1 MLDVNK
7 IKTMKKTVNKAVP
20 AIKMVADINDP
31 HTKKMIKN
39 IWESSSVKERT
50 KLLAKKGY
58 SNKFVDWDFEDL
70 TPAIQQ
76 LIITAENGQ
85 PVVKSKVKSAD
96 WTKPEHLDPADWK
109 DLQYVKKLFNE
120 RKLKEAMK
128 YASDLDT
135 IVREEIPPE
144 IWQAMGGELTKTGK
158 EKLAKKFNPSKYD
171 NREDDLN
178 PRFMFSTTATL
189 LLAEAL
195 KGEFDLNYLIRKELA
210 NRGQDKNG
218 KWVGFDKA
226 KEIHQVD

>member
-1 MLDVNK
+1 MLDVTKNK
-7 IKTMKKTVNKAVP
+7 AMKKTVNKGAP
-20 AIKMVADINDP
+20 AIRMVADISDP
-31 HTKKMIKN
+31 HTKKIIKN
-39 IWESSSVKERT
+39 IWESSSVKGRV

-58 SNKFVDWDFEDL
+58 SDKFVDWDFEDL

-76 LIITAENGQ
+76 LIITSQDDEQ
-85 PVVKSKVKSAD
+85 EVKSKVKSVD
-96 WTKPEHLDPADWK
+96 WTKPKHLDPKDWK
-109 DLQYVKKLFNE
+109 DLQHVKKLFNE
-120 RKLKEAMK
+120 SKLKEAMK

-158 EKLAKKFNPSKYD
+158 EKLAKKFNPSHYD

-178 PRFMFSTTATL
+178 PQFIFSTTPSQL
-189 LLAEAL
+189 LSEAL
-195 KGEFDLNYLIRKELA
+195 KGEFDINYLIGKELA

-226 KEIHQVD
+226 KEIHQVK

>member
-1 MLDVNK
+1 
-7 IKTMKKTVNKAVP
+7 MKKTVNKDVP

-31 HTKKMIKN
+31 HTKKIIKN
-39 IWESSSVKERT
+39 IWESSSVKERM

-58 SNKFVDWDFEDL
+58 SDKFVDWKFEDL

-76 LIITAENGQ
+76 LIITSQNDEQ
-85 PVVKSKVKSAD
+85 EVKSKVKSDD
-96 WTKPEHLDPADWK
+96 WTKPQHLDPTDWK
-109 DLQYVKKLFNE
+109 DLGNVKRLFNE
-120 RKLKEAMK
+120 GKLKEAMK

-158 EKLAKKFNPSKYD
+158 EKLVKKLDAAKFN
-171 NREDDLN
+171 NRGDDLN
-178 PRFMFSTTATL
+178 PRFIFSTIATQL
-189 LLAEAL
+189 LTEAL
-195 KGEFDLNYLIRKELA
+195 KGEFDINYYIRKELA